1 MRGERG
7 VGVTLRI
14 AWFAT
19 AKGTS
24 SRLLFESTQAAIRA
38 GRLDAEIV
46 VVFCNR
52 ERGQSPN
59 TDAFL
64 DSVAAGGTPLVTIAS
79 GAWRR
84 RVDGATSRPGRA
96 LAPWREDYDRAVVEA
111 ITPYRPEVGMLAGY
125 MLITTAA
132 LCERLPLL
140 NLHPAE
146 PGGPV
151 GTWQEVIEA
160 LIAARASTSGLML
173 QRVTT
178 ELDRGPIVTWC
189 RYALR
194 GGASDALWAGAPDPA
209 DRESEVFRDIRARG
223 RAPGV
228 RVHHRIVAGHRGLA
242 SAQWGGAAGRGRR
255 RPRARRDG
263 RRRGRAARDGLT
275 PSGSLNSAGAD
286 SPEVDG
292 TGARWRRGVRIL
304 RA

>member
-1 MRGERG
+1 M
-7 VGVTLRI
+7 TLRI

-38 GRLDAEIV
+38 GRLDAEIA

-52 ERGQSPN
+52 ERGQSAN

-64 DSVAAGGTPLVTIAS
+64 DSVAAAGTPLVTISS
-79 GAWRR
+79 GDWRR
-84 RVDGATSRPGRA
+84 RVGGELSRPGGA
-96 LAPWREDYDRAVVEA
+96 LALWREDFDRAVLDA
-111 ITPYRPEVGMLAGY
+111 ITPFRPDAGMLAGY

-160 LIAARASTSGLML
+160 LIAARAETSGLML

-178 ELDRGPIVTWC
+178 ALDRGPIVSWC
-189 RYALR
+189 RYPLR
-194 GGASDALWAGAPDPA
+194 GGSLDALWAAAPDPA
-209 DRESEVFRDIRARG
+209 DRESELFRAIRALGVRREPEFIIASLQAVAAWRAGAG
-223 RAPGV
+223 RDLPAPGD
-228 RVHHRIVAGHRGLA
+228 AGPALDVTDA
-242 SAQWGGAAGRGRR
+242 VEAAL
-255 RPRARRDG
+255 P
-263 RRRGRAARDGLT
+263 T
-275 PSGSLNSAGAD
+275 SS
-286 SPEVDG
+286 
-292 TGARWRRGVRIL
+292 
-304 RA
+304 

>member
-1 MRGERG
+1 M
-7 VGVTLRI
+7 TLRI

-52 ERGQSPN
+52 ERGQSTN

-209 DRESEVFRDIRARG
+209 DRESECSATSGRG
-223 RAPGV
+223 ACAGSPRSSSHRCRPSRPGE
-228 RVHHRIVAGHRGLA
+228 R
-242 SAQWGGAAGRGRR
+242 AAGRSC
-255 RPRARRDG
+255 RPRA
-263 RRRGRAARDGLT
+263 T
-275 PSGSLNSAGAD
+275 PAPRS
-286 SPEVDG
+286 
-292 TGARWRRGVRIL
+292 T
-304 RA
+304 

>member
-1 MRGERG
+1 M
-7 VGVTLRI
+7 TLRI

-24 SRLLFESTQAAIRA
+24 SRLLFESTQAAIRE

-52 ERGQSPN
+52 EHGQSPN

-64 DSVAAGGTPLVTIAS
+64 DSVAVGGTPLVTIAS

-96 LAPWREDYDRAVVEA
+96 LAPWREDFDRAVVEA

-151 GTWQEVIEA
+151 GTWQAVIEE

-173 QRVTT
+173 QWVTT

-194 GGASDALWAGAPDPA
+194 AGSSDALWAGAPDPVA
-209 DRESEVFRDIRARG
+209 RESQLFRDIRARG
-223 RAPGV
+223 VRRESAFIIASLQAIAAWRARSGAELP
-228 RVHHRIVAGHRGLA
+228 
-242 SAQWGGAAGRGRR
+242 AAGDAG
-255 RPRARRDG
+255 PALDVTDAVE
-263 RRRGRAARDGLT
+263 AA
-275 PSGSLNSAGAD
+275 
-286 SPEVDG
+286 
-292 TGARWRRGVRIL
+292 L
-304 RA
+304 RATG